1 MWASTHMNMHTP
13 PKQKGKYS
21 GRDLNTYLSSMYPKN
36 QIAHTPN
43 RKKMVKN
50 SHAQYLANWECNIE

>member
-43 RKKMVKN
+43 RKKNGKEFTCSIPSKLGV
-50 SHAQYLANWECNIE
+50 